1 MPLPKPVYYPPFNI
15 TRASHAI
22 ITSRDLEASRDFY
35 EQVVG
40 LVLSDSDADTLYFRG
55 LEEVCHHSLVVK
67 RHRNVPEAEAIGMRV
82 LTEEELD
89 KAHHFFKS
97 KGLPA
102 RWIEVPHQ
110 GRTLLVNDPAGT
122 PLQLCA
128 TMTPLPRLYTQFQDF
143 KGGAAMRFDHY
154 QIQSPDV
161 QAQTD
166 FYAEMGFRISEYMA
180 LDERLI
186 ATFMFRKPGT
196 QDIVFLEN
204 PGPRL
209 HHFAYTVTDS
219 HSILRACDIAGNLGM
234 GDIVERGPGR
244 HGPAGVLFVYLRD
257 PDGHRVELFCDHYL
271 LIDIEVEPVAW
282 DVRKPG
288 LSLRWGLPPQEIWFN
303 ETSKFSDVSVVELG
317 FERPPLATLETYLA
331 EKARVRAAKAAK

>member
-1 MPLPKPVYYPPFNI
+1 MPLPQPVYYPPFNI
-15 TRASHAI
+15 TRSSHVVM
-22 ITSRDLEASRDFY
+22 TSRDFEASRDFY

-40 LVLSDSDADTLYFRG
+40 LVLSDHDADTLYFRG
-55 LEEVCHHSLVVK
+55 LEEVCHHSLVIK
-67 RHRNVPEAEAIGMRV
+67 RRSQARECEAIGFRV
-82 LTEEELD
+82 LTEEELE
-89 KAHHFFKS
+89 KAGHFFKA
-97 KGLPA
+97 KGLST
-102 RWIEVPHQ
+102 RWIEMPYQ
-110 GRTLLVNDPAGT
+110 GRTLSVTDPAGT
-122 PLQLCA
+122 PVHFCA
-128 TMTPLPRLYTQFQDF
+128 TMTTKPRLYTEFERF

-154 QIQSPDV
+154 QVLVPDM

-180 LDERLI
+180 LDSKLI

-204 PGPRL
+204 AGPRL
-209 HHFAYTVTDS
+209 HHFAYTVSDS
-219 HSILRACDIAGNLGM
+219 HSILRACDIAGNMGM
-234 GDIVERGPGR
+234 GDVVERGPGR

-288 LSLRWGLPPQEIWFN
+288 LSLRWGLPPQACWFN
-303 ETSKFSDVSVVELG
+303 EATHFTDVKVVELDG
-317 FERPPLATLETYLA
+317 KRGPVMTLERYLS
-331 EKARVRAAKAAK
+331 EKALAKSGS